1 MRSLTLSA
9 LTVLIGILVLIAL
22 GNGCGAEMIE
32 EVASMP
38 NEPETCSEAVC
49 APQSNETVED
59 EEIIVRDVKVPLTA
73 EEETYEAP
81 DEIQVETFEEIYDE
95 IPEDIEADIEGIAP
109 GDVGGGDGE
118 DVGELETINTA
129 PAMHSYG
136 QCTITHYDDCPQ
148 CCGQWSGGNTASG
161 VPPTVNHTVACNG
174 LPFGT
179 RLMINGQEYIVE
191 DRGDS
196 RMGDFW
202 IDIFVGSHDEALARG
217 MYSADVYIIDE

>member
-1 MRSLTLSA
+1 MKYTLPITA
-9 LTVLIGILVLIAL
+9 VLIGLLALIAL
-22 GNGCGAEMIE
+22 TQGCGSDLIE

-38 NEPETCSEAVC
+38 NEPEPCYEAVEAC
-49 APQSNETVED
+49 ESNETVED

-81 DEIQVETFEEIYDE
+81 DEIQVETLEEVLDE
-95 IPEDIEADIEGIAP
+95 IPEITEEPDDNNDAENNGA
-109 GDVGGGDGE
+109 GDGE

-129 PAMHSYG
+129 PATHLYG
-136 QCTITHYDDCPQ
+136 QCTITHYDDCSQ

-179 RLMINGQEYIVE
+179 RLMINGQEYVIE

-196 RMGDFW
+196 QMGDFW